1 MINEIIQNF
10 STQIQSGQGSLILVF
25 GSFLG
30 GVIASLSPCTLGI
43 LPIIIGYV
51 GGYDKDKNP
60 IKTLIRLLSFVI
72 GLSAIL
78 TVIGIVCALTGRVF
92 IAVGGQYFILIMASL
107 IMIFGLNLLGVV
119 EIPVPNIVKKMPK
132 SDNGSLF
139 VYPFIVGVLFALAAT
154 PCSTPILA
162 SIMSFAS
169 LSKNVLYASL
179 FLFAFSLGQG
189 LIIILAGIFTSLI
202 KKMRFMGEK
211 SEILMKICGVLL
223 ILASFYIFYNV
234 FSQFLK

>member
-51 GGYDKDKNP
+51 GGYDKDKSP

-223 ILASFYIFYNV
+223 ILASLYIFYNV